1 MIGKWGFWG
10 QYRINL
16 AISYSSPN
24 RWYIILH
31 VWHTLVT
38 KKSIDIYRG
47 DLLLICIRCFGQT
60 CRQKPHQADKKRD
73 RERVCV
79 HVSLCTC
86 KCLCTLQFV
95 YQCIPTVLTL
105 SGTES
110 VLTVR
115 AMQPCMEFI
124 MTSFYIW
131 NKLKKNKFQPPV

>member
-1 MIGKWGFWG
+1 MIHH
-10 QYRINL
+10 L
-16 AISYSSPN
+16 ACMTHISYKKIN
-24 RWYIILH
+24 RHIQ
-31 VWHTLVT
+31 
-38 KKSIDIYRG
+38 G

-105 SGTES
+105 SGRES
-110 VLTVR
+110 VLTVH

-131 NKLKKNKFQPPV
+131 NKLKKKWILTSCLNQFYLSNLNMYER

>member
-1 MIGKWGFWG
+1 MTHISNKK
-10 QYRINL
+10 IN
-16 AISYSSPN
+16 
-24 RWYIILH
+24 RYIQ
-31 VWHTLVT
+31 
-38 KKSIDIYRG
+38 G

-73 RERVCV
+73 GERVCV

-115 AMQPCMEFI
+115 AMQSCMEFI
-124 MTSFYIW
+124 MTSFYIL
-131 NKLKKNKFQPPV
+131 NKLKKINSNILLKSVLSFKSQYVREIKTMACAYFCTK